1 MMYTKA
7 LCPALVVL
15 WAGRGWAGL
24 PRGFPPSP
32 ARGRGPQL
40 LWGGVWQPR
49 AEGRAVPLAVQSL
62 RATPRSLSLQVA
74 LLCGPPGLGKT
85 TLAHVIARH
94 VGYNVVE
101 MNAR

>member
-49 AEGRAVPLAVQSL
+49 AEGRAAATMGPVGRRGTGISGGGRGGRPLRVEEEAGC
-62 RATPRSLSLQVA
+62 TP
-74 LLCGPPGLGKT
+74 
-85 TLAHVIARH
+85 
-94 VGYNVVE
+94 
-101 MNAR
+101 